1 MSRRPRKTNRRP
13 SSPPPSTSSPREFRL
28 PENTTPALP
37 AVEDFAA
44 LDMPSGLLKTL
55 TTQGVT
61 APFPIQAATLPN
73 SLAGRDLLGRG
84 RTGSGKTLAFGLALL
99 ARTAG
104 LRAEPKAPLALVLV
118 PTRELA
124 LQVTDALT
132 PYATAVNLR
141 LATVVGGLSITKQAD
156 ALRRGTEVVVASPG
170 RLNDLVERGDC
181 VLDQVR
187 ITVLDEADQMT
198 DMGFLP
204 QITKLIRQVRADG
217 QRMLFSATLDANID
231 RLVQQFL
238 TDPVVHSVDPSAG
251 AVTTMEHHVLHLQ
264 DETDKKAVTTRIAA
278 RDGRVILFLDT
289 KRSADRLAK
298 RLLSVGV
305 RAAALHGGR
314 SQPQRN
320 RTLEQFKNGQVTALV
335 ATNVA
340 ARGIHIDDLDL
351 VVNVDPPTDHK
362 DYLHR
367 GGRTARAGGSGSV
380 VTLVLPEQKR
390 DVTRLLS
397 DAGIRPR
404 TARITSGDTE
414 LATLTG
420 AREPSGVAVTIEL
433 PQPVAPPVSRRRT
446 GTATSTTGTR
456 RRRGASGT
464 ATADTAAPD
473 AARGSARRPTRTGQ
487 PTAPAETSGR
497 GAGRRAR
504 AEESGRTTARRAAA
518 EASGQGTA
526 PANGKAA
533 RGSGG
538 GSGTTTGTGGRG
550 TTRRTTSGPPGTTP
564 STKPGRGTGG
574 ATSATAARGSGGP
587 TTGTA
592 GRGSDRRTAT
602 GTATGGTRGSGRRTG
617 NRGTGAAGGSAG
629 AGGRGTDRRND
640 RRGA

>member
-1 MSRRPRKTNRRP
+1 MSRRPQKPNRRT
-13 SSPPPSTSSPREFRL
+13 SSTSASPPSPSASREFRL

-44 LDMPSGLLKTL
+44 LDMPAALLKTL
-55 TTQGVT
+55 TAQGVT
-61 APFPIQAATLPN
+61 TPFPIQAATLPN

-104 LRAEPKAPLALVLV
+104 LRAAPKAPLALVLV

-124 LQVTDALT
+124 QQVTDALT

-141 LATVVGGLSITKQAD
+141 LATVVGGLSITKQAA

-181 VLDQVR
+181 VLGDVR

-204 QITKLIRQVRADG
+204 QITKLIQQVRPDG
-217 QRMLFSATLDANID
+217 QRLLFSATLDRNID
-231 RLVQQFL
+231 RLVQRFL

-251 AVTTMEHHVLHLQ
+251 AVTTMEHHVLHIQ

-298 RLLSVGV
+298 RLLAVGV

-404 TARITSGDTE
+404 SARITSSDTE
-414 LATLTG
+414 LATITG
-420 AREPSGVAVTIEL
+420 AREPSGVPVVVEI
-433 PQPVAPPVSRRRT
+433 PQPNKPS
-446 GTATSTTGTR
+446 
-456 RRRGASGT
+456 
-464 ATADTAAPD
+464 
-473 AARGSARRPTRTGQ
+473 SARPDQR
-487 PTAPAETSGR
+487 
-497 GAGRRAR
+497 
-504 AEESGRTTARRAAA
+504 
-518 EASGQGTA
+518 
-526 PANGKAA
+526 NF
-533 RGSGG
+533 
-538 GSGTTTGTGGRG
+538 
-550 TTRRTTSGPPGTTP
+550 
-564 STKPGRGTGG
+564 TKPGNRSGLRRRIYGSAVSATG
-574 ATSATAARGSGGP
+574 AT
-587 TTGTA
+587 
-592 GRGSDRRTAT
+592 
-602 GTATGGTRGSGRRTG
+602 
-617 NRGTGAAGGSAG
+617 
-629 AGGRGTDRRND
+629 
-640 RRGA
+640 